1 VFNLV
6 KYRYPFLLLSLIV
19 IIPGLISLAIFHL
32 NVGIDFAGGSSI
44 DLRPQRQMTDV
55 EVDNLLKSFNLRN
68 PQIIL
73 GTNNQI
79 DGSKNIWVRLNTQI
93 DDNVQN
99 AFKTA
104 LNTKYEKE
112 LNYDFMTVPQ
122 SGEKAYTLVSI
133 TGFANK
139 PQVSDIQA
147 ALAKLPNT
155 GNPNAPASAA
165 ATPTATVGTTPTA
178 VATAK
183 AGVTAKATPKA
194 QATVSPVIN
203 PTTQQND
210 ATTLPVTIQNV
221 SQGTT
226 NQTINILT
234 LTTVGKASGTS
245 GVNNQTNIPAIQAA
259 FLKQGG
265 PYFQVISNSL
275 VGPSVAGETTLMA
288 FLAVAAAS
296 ILILL
301 YVWFSFRKIPKAWR
315 YGTCAIIALLHD
327 VLVVVGVFSILGVLF
342 SIQIDALFITG
353 LLTVIGF
360 SVHDTIVVF
369 DRIRENMQRRS
380 TETFEEV
387 VNASLVQTMARSLN
401 TSLTVLVTLLA
412 LTLFTGVGTSIFS
425 FTLTLLI
432 GIFSGTYSSIFNASM
447 LLVIWENGELGLW
460 RLSGKRHQVPAR
472 REQEARELARTR
484 G

>member
-1 VFNLV
+1 MFNLV
-6 KYRYPFLLLSLIV
+6 KYRYWFLLASLIV

-55 EVDNLLKSFNLRN
+55 QVQNLIRSFNLKS

-93 DDNVQN
+93 DTDTQN
-99 AFKTA
+99 AFKA
-104 LNTKYEKE
+104 DLNKQYNKE
-112 LNYDFMTVPQ
+112 LSYDFTTVPQ
-122 SGEKAYTLVSI
+122 GGEKPFTLVSV
-133 TGFANK
+133 TGFQDK
-139 PQVSDIQA
+139 PQVSDIRT
-147 ALAKLPNT
+147 ALAKLPAT
-155 GNPNAPASAA
+155 TDPNAAPASATTSS
-165 ATPTATVGTTPTA
+165 ATPTTA
-178 VATAK
+178 ATAS
-183 AGVTAKATPKA
+183 ATPKA
-194 QATVSPVIN
+194 NATPKATVNPVIK
-203 PTTQQND
+203 PTQSGV
-210 ATTLPVTIQNV
+210 ATTPVTVQDV

-234 LTTVGKASGTS
+234 LTTVGKANSGN
-245 GVNNQTNIPAIQAA
+245 GANNQANLPAIQAA
-259 FLKQGG
+259 FLKNGG
-265 PYFQVISNSL
+265 PYFQVVSNSL
-275 VGPSVAGETTLMA
+275 VGPSIAGQTTLMA
-288 FLAVAAAS
+288 FLAVLAAS
-296 ILILL
+296 VFILL
-301 YVWFSFRKIPKAWR
+301 YVWFSFRKVPKAWR
-315 YGTCAIIALLHD
+315 YGTCAIVALLHD
-327 VLVVVGVFSILGVLF
+327 VLVVLGVFSILGVLF

-369 DRIRENMQRRS
+369 DRIRENMQRRT

-401 TSLTVLVTLLA
+401 TSLTVLLTLLA

-447 LLVIWENGELGLW
+447 LLVIWENGELGLG
-460 RLSGKRHQVPAR
+460 RLKGRRDQVPVR
-472 REQEARELARTR
+472 REARELARTR

>member
-6 KYRYPFLLLSLIV
+6 KYRYWFLLASLIV

-55 EVDNLLKSFNLRN
+55 QVQNLIRSFNLKS

-93 DDNVQN
+93 DTDTQN
-99 AFKTA
+99 AFKA
-104 LNTKYEKE
+104 DLNKQYNKE
-112 LNYDFMTVPQ
+112 LSYDFTTVPQ
-122 SGEKAYTLVSI
+122 GGEKPFTLVSV
-133 TGFANK
+133 TGFQDK
-139 PQVSDIQA
+139 PQVSDIRT
-147 ALAKLPNT
+147 ALAKLPAT
-155 GNPNAPASAA
+155 TDPNAAPASATTSS
-165 ATPTATVGTTPTA
+165 ATPTTA
-178 VATAK
+178 ATAS
-183 AGVTAKATPKA
+183 ATPKA
-194 QATVSPVIN
+194 NATPKATVNPVIK
-203 PTTQQND
+203 PTQSGV
-210 ATTLPVTIQNV
+210 ATTPVTVQDV

-234 LTTVGKASGTS
+234 LTTVGKANSGN
-245 GVNNQTNIPAIQAA
+245 GANNQANLPAIQAA
-259 FLKQGG
+259 FLKNGG
-265 PYFQVISNSL
+265 PYFQVVSNSL
-275 VGPSVAGETTLMA
+275 VGPSIAGQTTLMA
-288 FLAVAAAS
+288 FLAVLAAS
-296 ILILL
+296 VFILL
-301 YVWFSFRKIPKAWR
+301 YVWFSFRKVPKAWR
-315 YGTCAIIALLHD
+315 YGTCAIVALLHD
-327 VLVVVGVFSILGVLF
+327 VLVVLGVFSILGVLF

-369 DRIRENMQRRS
+369 DRIRENMQRRT

-401 TSLTVLVTLLA
+401 TSLTVLLTLLA

-447 LLVIWENGELGLW
+447 LLVIWENGELGLG
-460 RLSGKRHQVPAR
+460 RLKGRRDQVPVR
-472 REQEARELARTR
+472 REARELARTR

>member
-1 VFNLV
+1 MFNLV
-6 KYRYPFLLLSLIV
+6 KYRYWFLLASLII

-44 DLRPQRQMTDV
+44 DLRPQRPMTDV
-55 EVDNLLKSFNLRN
+55 QVENMLKSFNLKS

-93 DDNVQN
+93 DDDTQN
-99 AFKTA
+99 AFKAA
-104 LNTKYEKE
+104 LNKQYNKE
-112 LNYDFMTVPQ
+112 LSYDFTTVPQ
-122 SGEKAYTLVSI
+122 AGGKPFTLVSV
-133 TGFANK
+133 TGFPDK
-139 PQVSDIQA
+139 PQASDIRT

-155 GNPNAPASAA
+155 SDPNAAPASSSTSSAAPTAA
-165 ATPTATVGTTPTA
+165 ATAS
-178 VATAK
+178 
-183 AGVTAKATPKA
+183 ATPKA
-194 QATVSPVIN
+194 NSTPKATVSPVVK
-203 PTTQQND
+203 PTGQNGV
-210 ATTLPVTIQNV
+210 TTIPVTVQDV

-234 LTTVGKASGTS
+234 LTTVGKANSGN
-245 GVNNQTNIPAIQAA
+245 GANNQANLPAIQAA
-259 FLKQGG
+259 FLKNGG
-265 PYFQVISNSL
+265 PYFQVVSNSL
-275 VGPSVAGETTLMA
+275 VGPSVAGQTTLMA
-288 FLAVAAAS
+288 FLAVVAAS
-296 ILILL
+296 VFILL
-301 YVWFSFRKIPKAWR
+301 YVWFSFRKVPKAWR

-327 VLVVVGVFSILGVLF
+327 VLVVLGIFSILGVLF
-342 SIQIDALFITG
+342 SIQVDALFITG

-369 DRIRENMQRRS
+369 DRIRENMQRRT

-387 VNASLVQTMARSLN
+387 VNASLIQTMARSLN
-401 TSLTVLVTLLA
+401 TSLTVLLTLLA

-447 LLVIWENGELGLW
+447 LLVIWENGELGMG
-460 RLSGKRHQVPAR
+460 RLKGRRDQVPVR
-472 REQEARELARTR
+472 REARELARTR

>member
-6 KYRYPFLLLSLIV
+6 KYRYWFLLASLIV

-55 EVDNLLKSFNLRN
+55 QVQNLIRSFNLKS

-93 DDNVQN
+93 DTDTQN
-99 AFKTA
+99 AFKA
-104 LNTKYEKE
+104 DLNKQYNKE
-112 LNYDFMTVPQ
+112 LSYDFTTVPQ
-122 SGEKAYTLVSI
+122 AGEKPFTLVSV
-133 TGFANK
+133 TGFQDK
-139 PQVSDIQA
+139 PQVSDIRT
-147 ALAKLPNT
+147 ALAKLPAT
-155 GNPNAPASAA
+155 TDPNAAPASATTSSA
-165 ATPTATVGTTPTA
+165 TPTA
-178 VATAK
+178 VATAS
-183 AGVTAKATPKA
+183 ATPKA
-194 QATVSPVIN
+194 NATPKATVNPVIK
-203 PTTQQND
+203 PTQSGV
-210 ATTLPVTIQNV
+210 ATTPVTVQDV

-234 LTTVGKASGTS
+234 LTTVGKANSGNGT
-245 GVNNQTNIPAIQAA
+245 NNQANLPAIQAA
-259 FLKQGG
+259 FLKNGG
-265 PYFQVISNSL
+265 PYFQVVSNSL
-275 VGPSVAGETTLMA
+275 VGPSIAGQTTLMA
-288 FLAVAAAS
+288 FLAVLAAS
-296 ILILL
+296 VFILL
-301 YVWFSFRKIPKAWR
+301 YVWFSFRKVPKAWR
-315 YGTCAIIALLHD
+315 YGTCAIVALLHD
-327 VLVVVGVFSILGVLF
+327 VLVVLGVFSILGVLF

-369 DRIRENMQRRS
+369 DRIRENMQRRT
-380 TETFEEV
+380 TETFEDV

-401 TSLTVLVTLLA
+401 TSLTVLLTLLA

-447 LLVIWENGELGLW
+447 LLVIWENGELGLG
-460 RLSGKRHQVPAR
+460 RLKGRRDQVPVR
-472 REQEARELARTR
+472 REARELARTR

>member
-1 VFNLV
+1 MFNLV
-6 KYRYPFLLLSLIV
+6 KYRYWFLLASLIV

-55 EVDNLLKSFNLRN
+55 QVQNLLKSFNLKS

-93 DDNVQN
+93 DTDTQN

-104 LNTKYEKE
+104 LNTKYNKE
-112 LNYDFMTVPQ
+112 LSYDFTTVPVA
-122 SGEKAYTLVSI
+122 GGKPFTLVSV
-133 TGFANK
+133 TGFQNK
-139 PQVSDIQA
+139 PLVSDIQT

-155 GNPNAPASAA
+155 SDPNAAPTSSSPSAA
-165 ATPTATVGTTPTA
+165 PTAT
-178 VATAK
+178 ATAS
-183 AGVTAKATPKA
+183 ATPKA
-194 QATVSPVIN
+194 NATPKATVSPVIK
-203 PTTQQND
+203 PTTQQNSV
-210 ATTLPVTIQNV
+210 TTIPVTVQDV

-234 LTTVGKASGTS
+234 LTTVGKANSGN
-245 GVNNQTNIPAIQAA
+245 GVNNQVNIPAIQAA
-259 FLKQGG
+259 FLKNGG
-265 PYFQVISNSL
+265 PYFQVVSNSL
-275 VGPSVAGETTLMA
+275 VGPSVAGQTTLMA
-288 FLAVAAAS
+288 FLAVVAAS
-296 ILILL
+296 VFILL
-301 YVWFSFRKIPKAWR
+301 YVWFSFRKVPKAWR

-327 VLVVVGVFSILGVLF
+327 VLVVLGIFSILGVLF
-342 SIQIDALFITG
+342 SIQVDALFITG

-369 DRIRENMQRRS
+369 DRIRENMQRR
-380 TETFEEV
+380 TIETFEEV

-401 TSLTVLVTLLA
+401 TSLTVLLTLLA

-447 LLVIWENGELGLW
+447 LLVIWENGELGLGSLKGN
-460 RLSGKRHQVPAR
+460 RNQVPVR
-472 REQEARELARTR
+472 QREARELARTR

>member
-1 VFNLV
+1 MFNLV
-6 KYRYPFLLLSLIV
+6 KYRYWFLIASLIV
-19 IIPGLISLAIFHL
+19 IVPGLISLAIFHL

-55 EVDNLLKSFNLRN
+55 QVANLLKPFNLKS

-93 DDNVQN
+93 DDNTQN

-104 LNTKYEKE
+104 LNAKYNKE
-112 LNYDFMTVPQ
+112 LSYDFITVPQ
-122 SGEKAYTLVSI
+122 SGEKAFTLVSV
-133 TGFANK
+133 TGFQNK
-139 PQVSDIQA
+139 PQASDIRT

-155 GNPNAPASAA
+155 SDPNASPTSSSTSAAPTATAA
-165 ATPTATVGTTPTA
+165 ATP
-178 VATAK
+178 K
-183 AGVTAKATPKA
+183 ASSTPK
-194 QATVSPVIN
+194 ATVSPIIK
-203 PTTQQND
+203 PTTQQNG
-210 ATTLPVTIQNV
+210 ATTTPVTVQDV

-234 LTTVGKASGTS
+234 LTTIGKANSGN
-245 GVNNQTNIPAIQAA
+245 GINNQANIPAIQAA
-259 FLKQGG
+259 FLKNGG
-265 PYFQVISNSL
+265 PYFQVVSNSL
-275 VGPSVAGETTLMA
+275 VGPSVAGQTTLMA
-288 FLAVAAAS
+288 FLAVVAAS
-296 ILILL
+296 IFILL
-301 YVWFSFRKIPKAWR
+301 YVWFSFRRVPKSWR

-327 VLVVVGVFSILGVLF
+327 VLVVLGVFSILGVLF
-342 SIQIDALFITG
+342 SIQVDALFITG

-369 DRIRENMQRRS
+369 DRIRENMQRRT

-387 VNASLVQTMARSLN
+387 VNASLIQTMARSLN
-401 TSLTVLVTLLA
+401 TSLTVLLTLLA

-447 LLVIWENGELGLW
+447 LLVIWENGELGLG
-460 RLSGKRHQVPAR
+460 RLKGQRDQVPAR
-472 REQEARELARTR
+472 REARELVRTR

>member
-6 KYRYPFLLLSLIV
+6 KYRYWFLLASLIV

-55 EVDNLLKSFNLRN
+55 QVENLIKTFNLKS
-68 PQIIL
+68 PQIVL

-93 DDNVQN
+93 DDDTQN
-99 AFKTA
+99 AFKAA
-104 LNTKYEKE
+104 LNKQYNKE
-112 LNYDFMTVPQ
+112 LSYDFTTVPQ
-122 SGEKAYTLVSI
+122 AGEKPFTLVSV
-133 TGFANK
+133 TGFQDK
-139 PQVSDIQA
+139 PQVSDIRT
-147 ALAKLPNT
+147 ALAKLPAT
-155 GNPNAPASAA
+155 TDPNAAPASATTSS
-165 ATPTATVGTTPTA
+165 ATPTAA
-178 VATAK
+178 ATAS
-183 AGVTAKATPKA
+183 ATPKA
-194 QATVSPVIN
+194 NATPKATVSPVIK
-203 PTTQQND
+203 PTQSGVATTQ
-210 ATTLPVTIQNV
+210 VTVQDV

-234 LTTVGKASGTS
+234 LTTIGKANSGN
-245 GVNNQTNIPAIQAA
+245 GANNQTNLPAIQAA
-259 FLKQGG
+259 FLKNGG
-265 PYFQVISNSL
+265 PYFQVVSNSL

-288 FLAVAAAS
+288 FLAVLAAS
-296 ILILL
+296 VFILL
-301 YVWFSFRKIPKAWR
+301 YVWFSFRKVPKAWR
-315 YGTCAIIALLHD
+315 YGTCAIVALLHD
-327 VLVVVGVFSILGVLF
+327 VLVVLGIFSILGVLF

-369 DRIRENMQRRS
+369 DRIRENMQRRTS
-380 TETFEEV
+380 ETFEEV

-401 TSLTVLVTLLA
+401 TSLTVLLTLLA

-447 LLVIWENGELGLW
+447 LLVIWENGELGLD
-460 RLSGKRHQVPAR
+460 RLKGR
-472 REQEARELARTR
+472 RDQMPVRREARELARTR

>member
-1 VFNLV
+1 MFNLV
-6 KYRYPFLLLSLIV
+6 KYRYWFLLASLIV
-19 IIPGLISLAIFHL
+19 IVPGLISLAIFHL
-32 NVGIDFAGGSSI
+32 NVGIDFAGGSSF

-55 EVDNLLKSFNLRN
+55 EVQNFLKPFNLKS

-73 GTNNQI
+73 GTNNQL

-93 DDNVQN
+93 DDNTQN

-104 LNTKYEKE
+104 LNTKYNKE
-112 LNYDFMTVPQ
+112 LSYDFTTVPQ
-122 SGEKAYTLVSI
+122 AGGQAFTLVSV
-133 TGFANK
+133 TGFPSK
-139 PQVSDIQA
+139 PLTSDIQA

-155 GNPNAPASAA
+155 SNPNAAAASSSAAPTAA
-165 ATPTATVGTTPTA
+165 ATAS
-178 VATAK
+178 
-183 AGVTAKATPKA
+183 ATPKA
-194 QATVSPVIN
+194 SGTPKATVSPIIK
-203 PTTQQND
+203 PATQQNNV
-210 ATTLPVTIQNV
+210 TTIPVTVQDV

-234 LTTVGKASGTS
+234 LTTIGKANSGN
-245 GVNNQTNIPAIQAA
+245 GVNNEANLPAIQGA
-259 FLKQGG
+259 FLKNGG
-265 PYFQVISNSL
+265 PYFQVVSNSL

-288 FLAVAAAS
+288 FLAVVAAS
-296 ILILL
+296 VLILL
-301 YVWFSFRKIPKAWR
+301 YVWFSFRKVPKSWR

-327 VLVVVGVFSILGVLF
+327 VLVVLGVFSILGVLF
-342 SIQIDALFITG
+342 SIQVDALFITG

-369 DRIRENMQRRS
+369 DRIRENMQRR
-380 TETFEEV
+380 TIETFEEV
-387 VNASLVQTMARSLN
+387 VNASLIQTMARSLN
-401 TSLTVLVTLLA
+401 TSLTVLLTLLA

-447 LLVIWENGELGLW
+447 LLVIWENGELGLG
-460 RLSGKRHQVPAR
+460 RLRGNRNQTPIR
-472 REQEARELARTR
+472 REREAREIASTR

>member
-1 VFNLV
+1 MFNLV
-6 KYRYPFLLLSLIV
+6 KYRYWFLLASLIV
-19 IIPGLISLAIFHL
+19 IVPGLISLAIFHL

-55 EVDNLLKSFNLRN
+55 QVQSLLKSFNLKS

-93 DDNVQN
+93 DDNTQN

-104 LNTKYEKE
+104 LNTKYNKE
-112 LNYDFMTVPQ
+112 LSYDFMTVPQ
-122 SGEKAYTLVSI
+122 AGGKAFTLVSV
-133 TGFANK
+133 TGFPDK
-139 PQVSDIQA
+139 PQTSDIQA
-147 ALAKLPNT
+147 ALAKLPAT
-155 GNPNAPASAA
+155 SNPNVASSTASAVPTAA
-165 ATPTATVGTTPTA
+165 ATASATPQA
-178 VATAK
+178 SATAK
-183 AGVTAKATPKA
+183 A
-194 QATVSPVIN
+194 TVSPIIK
-203 PTTQQND
+203 PTTQQNVA
-210 ATTLPVTIQNV
+210 ATIPVTVQDV

-234 LTTVGKASGTS
+234 LTTIGKANSGN
-245 GVNNQTNIPAIQAA
+245 GVNNQANLPAIQGA
-259 FLKQGG
+259 FLQNGG
-265 PYFQVISNSL
+265 PYFQVVSNSL
-275 VGPSVAGETTLMA
+275 VGPSVAGQTTLMA
-288 FLAVAAAS
+288 FLAVVAAS
-296 ILILL
+296 VLILL
-301 YVWFSFRKIPKAWR
+301 YVWFSFRKVPKAWR

-327 VLVVVGVFSILGVLF
+327 VLVVLGIFSILGVLF
-342 SIQIDALFITG
+342 SIQVDALFITG

-369 DRIRENMQRRS
+369 DRIRENMQRRT

-387 VNASLVQTMARSLN
+387 VNASLIQTMARSLN
-401 TSLTVLVTLLA
+401 TSLTVLLTLLA

-447 LLVIWENGELGLW
+447 LLVIWENGELGLG
-460 RLSGKRHQVPAR
+460 RLQGNRDQIPVR
-472 REQEARELARTR
+472 RERETREIARTR

>member
-1 VFNLV
+1 MFNLV
-6 KYRYPFLLLSLIV
+6 KYRYWFLLASLIV
-19 IIPGLISLAIFHL
+19 IVPGLISLAIFHL

-55 EVDNLLKSFNLRN
+55 EVQSLLKSFNLKS

-93 DDNVQN
+93 DDNTQN

-104 LNTKYEKE
+104 LNTKYNKE
-112 LNYDFMTVPQ
+112 LSYDFTTVPQ
-122 SGEKAYTLVSI
+122 AGGKAFTLVSV
-133 TGFANK
+133 TGFQNK
-139 PQVSDIQA
+139 PQTSDIQA
-147 ALAKLPNT
+147 ALAKLPDT
-155 GNPNAPASAA
+155 SNPNATSSSVSAVPTAA
-165 ATPTATVGTTPTA
+165 ATTSATASATPKA
-178 VATAK
+178 SATAK
-183 AGVTAKATPKA
+183 A
-194 QATVSPVIN
+194 TVSPIIK
-203 PTTQQND
+203 PTTQQN
-210 ATTLPVTIQNV
+210 TTTTIPVTVQDV

-234 LTTVGKASGTS
+234 LTTIGKANSGN
-245 GVNNQTNIPAIQAA
+245 GVNNQANLPAIQGA
-259 FLKQGG
+259 FLQNGG
-265 PYFQVISNSL
+265 PYFQVVSNSL
-275 VGPSVAGETTLMA
+275 VGPSVAGQTTLMA
-288 FLAVAAAS
+288 FLAVVAAS
-296 ILILL
+296 VLILL
-301 YVWFSFRKIPKAWR
+301 YVWFSFRKVPKAWR

-327 VLVVVGVFSILGVLF
+327 VLVVLGVFSILGVLF
-342 SIQIDALFITG
+342 SIQVDALFITG

-369 DRIRENMQRRS
+369 DRIRENMQRR
-380 TETFEEV
+380 TIETFEEV
-387 VNASLVQTMARSLN
+387 VNASLIQTMARSLN
-401 TSLTVLVTLLA
+401 TSLTVLLTLLA

-447 LLVIWENGELGLW
+447 LLVIWENGELGLG
-460 RLSGKRHQVPAR
+460 RLQGNRDQIPVR
-472 REQEARELARTR
+472 RERETREIARTR